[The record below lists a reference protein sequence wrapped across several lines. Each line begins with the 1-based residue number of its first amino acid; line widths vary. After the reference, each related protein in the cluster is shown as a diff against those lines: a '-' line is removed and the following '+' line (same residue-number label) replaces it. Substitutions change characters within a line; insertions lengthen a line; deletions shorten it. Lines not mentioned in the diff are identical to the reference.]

1 LPVPRRDLAATR
13 ERLRAW
19 FAAKLP
25 RAQQLCLSELTG
37 PGTTGFSNDTLLF
50 DLVCREDGRET
61 RRELVVRIEPG
72 GLRVFP
78 HYDLGEQFRVLRALA
93 CTDVPVPEVL
103 WHEDDP
109 RVLGAPFYVMVRV
122 EGRIPSDTPPYHAEG
137 WLAELAPAE
146 RTRLWWSGIE
156 ILARIHRLDWRSL
169 RVVPDA
175 RPGASP
181 LRAQL
186 EDYRKFLDWAA
197 QGRRHPASEAGL
209 AWLERCAPAPP
220 EPTALC
226 WGDARLGN
234 LIFRDGRCVA
244 VLDWEMVTLGNPAQD
259 LAWWLFFDDHHSE
272 GCGLPRLSGFP
283 SPEQTVARYESL
295 AGRGVEHL
303 AYYDVFAAFRFS
315 VIMIRVATQLAD
327 AGLLPPDSDFG
338 ANNIC
343 TRMLEERLAR
353 VGAS

>member
-25 RAQQLCLSELTG
+25 RAEQLSLSELRG
-37 PGTTGFSNDTLLF
+37 PGGTGFSNDTLLF
-50 DLVCREDGRET
+50 DLVWREDGRAG

-72 GLRVFP
+72 GVRVFP
-78 HYDLGEQFRVLRALA
+78 HYDLRQQFRVLRALA
-93 CTDVPVPEVL
+93 GTDVPVPEVL
-103 WHEDDP
+103 WYEDDP
-109 RVLGAPFYVMVRV
+109 AVLGAPFYVMARV
-122 EGRIPSDTPPYHAEG
+122 AGRIPSDTPPYHAEG
-137 WLAELAPAE
+137 WLAELATAE
-146 RTRLWWSGIE
+146 RAHLWWSGIE
-156 ILARIHRLDWRSL
+156 TLVRIHRLDWRRL
-169 RVVPDA
+169 GVVEDV

-197 QGRRHPASEAGL
+197 QGRPHPASEAGL
-209 AWLERCAPAPP
+209 DWLEARAPAAS
-220 EPTALC
+220 EPRALC

-234 LIFRDGRCVA
+234 MIFRDGRCVA

-259 LAWWLFFDDHHSE
+259 LAWWLFFDDHHSA
-272 GCGLPRLSGFP
+272 GCGLPRLAGLP
-283 SPEQTVARYESL
+283 SAAETVARYEEL
-295 AGRGVEHL
+295 AGRPVEHL

-315 VIMIRVATQLAD
+315 VIMIRVAAQLAD

-338 ANNIC
+338 ASNIC

-353 VGAS
+353 AGA